1 MPSTSGG
8 AGALPPGSANS
19 AVAIRPECNNHTE
32 MAESSSEDQFR
43 VLQREIRDAIRRNH
57 PNPGRVGCVGS
68 EKLSAMARGSLPTDD
83 PAYNHVMECS
93 PCYEELM
100 ALTEQV
106 ETAKRTAAPN
116 RKRF

>member
-1 MPSTSGG
+1 
-8 AGALPPGSANS
+8 
-19 AVAIRPECNNHTE
+19 

-43 VLQREIRDAIRRNH
+43 VLQREIGDAIRRNH

-68 EKLSAMARGSLPTDD
+68 ENLAAMARGALPTDD
-83 PAYNHVMECS
+83 PAYSHVMECS

-106 ETAKRTAAPN
+106 QAENRTVTPN
-116 RKRF
+116 RSRFSPAIAASVLMVLGAVVIWLYYRQSVDPGS